1 MHNLNLTEYATIF
14 ITCQALTLPHP
25 LEIPTHRHFANSN
38 YLSTIT
44 CSRLV
49 PLGLCFLVLFHGC
62 LALLI
67 EQITSREAN
76 RRQVSEA
83 GFSEFWDSGEQ
94 DELECA
100 GVQVVRHTINPKGL
114 LLPYNPSTPELVYV
128 VKVFREQWF
137 LDVKKR
143 LKHRRVD
150 QRVYRY
156 KEGDI
161 LALPAG
167 AVHWTYNDGDTPI
180 VVVALRD
187 TSNVANQLDRNFRKF
202 FLAGNPQSQ
211 HLQQQPTRSTGLPNE
226 QEPPWGQRDHPSTG
240 KQPPRRSSGQQQQR
254 ERGRDNG
261 IEQTICSTQLSANI
275 ASPALADVYNPRGGR
290 ISSLNSHKLPV
301 LNWLQLSAERVVLY
315 KNAVLAPHY
324 NLNAHSIIYIISG
337 SSRLQIVRND
347 GSAMFDGVAQ
357 EGQLIVVP
365 QDFAV
370 IKKAGE
376 EGCEWV
382 AFKTNDNA
390 ITTQLAGRFS
400 YIRALPED
408 VLANSYGISRQE
420 AKNLKYSRKEG
431 VVLSPRSTSRSPLVE
446 LKNAVLDALFG

>member
-1 MHNLNLTEYATIF
+1 MNS
-14 ITCQALTLPHP
+14 TC
-25 LEIPTHRHFANSN
+25 
-38 YLSTIT
+38 
-44 CSRLV
+44 CRLV
-49 PLGLCFLVLFHGC
+49 PVGLCFLVLFHGC
-62 LALLI
+62 LAQLPRQPQQSARLSGRSDCQI
-67 EQITSREAN
+67 EQITAREPN

-83 GFSEFWDSGEQ
+83 GFSEFWDSVEQ

-114 LLPYNPSTPELVYV
+114 LLPYYPSTPELVYV
-128 VKVFREQWF
+128 VRGEGVQGTVLPGCEETFETSFPSEGGRGEF
-137 LDVKKR
+137 SD
-143 LKHRRVD
+143 KH

-167 AVHWTYNDGDTPI
+167 AVHWTYNDGHTPI

-211 HLQQQPTRSTGLPNE
+211 QLQQQPRRSTGHPSKRHPGE
-226 QEPPWGQRDHPSTG
+226 QEPPWGQRDRPFTG
-240 KQPPRRSSGQQQQR
+240 KQQQEGQA
-254 ERGRDNG
+254 E
-261 IEQTICSTQLSANI
+261 AN
-275 ASPALADVYNPRGGR
+275 
-290 ISSLNSHKLPV
+290 
-301 LNWLQLSAERVVLY
+301 
-315 KNAVLAPHY
+315 
-324 NLNAHSIIYIISG
+324 IIYIISG

-347 GSAMFDGVAQ
+347 GSAVFDGVAR

-376 EGCEWV
+376 QGCEWV
-382 AFKTNDNA
+382 AFKTNENA

-408 VLANSYGISRQE
+408 VLANSYGISHEKKLKTLSITGRKDMIKRTRSNTLVVPSRVPVHVEELAMNIQE
-420 AKNLKYSRKEG
+420 NVQAKEPINPTTFVADER
-431 VVLSPRSTSRSPLVE
+431 
-446 LKNAVLDALFG
+446 